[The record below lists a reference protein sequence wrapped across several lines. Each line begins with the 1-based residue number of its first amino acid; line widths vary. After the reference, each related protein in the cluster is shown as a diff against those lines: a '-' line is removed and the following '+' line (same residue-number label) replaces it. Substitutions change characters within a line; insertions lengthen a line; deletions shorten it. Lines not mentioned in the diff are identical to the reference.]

1 MKVLLVTPAL
11 PWPAHQGGSMRNLGL
26 LKSLRRAG
34 HRIVLLSVGPPPE
47 EDSALHGL
55 CEEIVTAPP
64 PTRGLTVRLR
74 DLLPGDKPE
83 LVQRLISDE
92 MRWSLRNLLE
102 RQQFDVVQFEG
113 LEVCDLLPLVRQ
125 WKPDLPCCY
134 DAHNAEYILQR
145 TLFMV
150 DRRQPARWPRALWS
164 WLQARRI
171 AWFERDIC
179 RLAWGTLAV
188 SEEDARALRALSPQS
203 PVAVVPNGIFTNHY
217 AMAQTGDNAVPT
229 LAFTGKMD
237 YRPNVD
243 AMHWFCNR
251 VLPRVLEARP
261 DCQLNIVGQSPHS
274 SLRQLGRSRHINV
287 TGRVEEIHPWLHGC
301 DVYVAPLQAGSGT
314 KFKVLEAMA
323 SGCAIVATSVAASG
337 LPPVLTETIRLTDD
351 EGVMADSIIELLD
364 DPQLRRQMGAAAAA
378 AVRETSDWSAILP
391 SLLKAWECFGL

>member
-1 MKVLLVTPAL
+1 
-11 PWPAHQGGSMRNLGL
+11 MRNLGL
-26 LKSLRRAG
+26 LKGLRRAG
-34 HRIVLLSVGPPPE
+34 HRISLLSVGPPPE

-74 DLLPGDKPE
+74 HLLTGDKPE
-83 LVQRLISDE
+83 LVLRLISDE
-92 MRWSLRNLLE
+92 MRRSLRNLLE

-134 DAHNAEYILQR
+134 DAHNAEYVLQR

-171 AWFERDIC
+171 ASFERDIC
-179 RLAWGTLAV
+179 RLARGTLAV

-203 PVAVVPNGIFTNHY
+203 PVAVVPNGIFTSHY
-217 AMAQTGDNAVPT
+217 ALAPPGDNAVPT

-251 VLPRVLEARP
+251 VLPRVLEAHP
-261 DCQLNIVGQSPHS
+261 ACKLNIVGQSPHS

-287 TGRVEEIHPWLHGC
+287 TGWVEEIQPWLHGC

-323 SGCAIVATSVAASG
+323 SGCAIVATSLAASG
-337 LPPVLTETIRLTDD
+337 LPPGLTQTIRLAD
-351 EGVMADSIIELLD
+351 EEGDMADSIIELLD

-391 SLLKAWECFGL
+391 SLLKAWESFGL